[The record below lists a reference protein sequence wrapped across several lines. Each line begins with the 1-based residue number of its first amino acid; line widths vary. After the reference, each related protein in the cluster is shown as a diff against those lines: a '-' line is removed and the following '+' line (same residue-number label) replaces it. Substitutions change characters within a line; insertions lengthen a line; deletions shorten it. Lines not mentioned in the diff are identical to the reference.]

1 MTMYLIKIEPRL
13 MKIKRLNSTKKGK
26 IEIIPMIDVMF
37 FLLATFILAS
47 IAMQKYQVVTVN
59 LNKGSAEN
67 VNEQTQSI
75 TISITH
81 DNLVYINKNQV
92 LLTEIAN
99 NLEKLI
105 NDKNNNILIAS
116 DENSKQGVV
125 MQAMLE
131 AKKAGAKKFSFIV
144 KN

>member
-1 MTMYLIKIEPRL
+1 
-13 MKIKRLNSTKKGK
+13 MKIKRLNSAKKGK

-47 IAMQKYQVVTVN
+47 IAMQKYQGVAVN

-67 VNEQTQSI
+67 ISEQEQSI

-92 LLTEIAN
+92 LLSEVGN

>member
-1 MTMYLIKIEPRL
+1 

-47 IAMQKYQVVTVN
+47 IAMQKFQGVAVN

-67 VNEQTQSI
+67 INEQQQSI

-116 DENSKQGVV
+116 DENSKQGIV

>member
-1 MTMYLIKIEPRL
+1 
-13 MKIKRLNSTKKGK
+13 MKIKRLNPTKKGK

-47 IAMQKYQVVTVN
+47 IAMQKYQGVAVN

-67 VNEQTQSI
+67 ISEQQQSI

-81 DNLVYINKNQV
+81 DNLIYINKNQV
-92 LLTEIAN
+92 LPSEVAN

>member
-1 MTMYLIKIEPRL
+1 
-13 MKIKRLNSTKKGK
+13 MKIKRINPAKKGK

-47 IAMQKYQVVTVN
+47 IAMQKYQGVAVN

-67 VNEQTQSI
+67 ISEQQQSI

-81 DNLVYINKNQV
+81 DNLIYINKNQV
-92 LLTEIAN
+92 LLGEIHN
-99 NLEKLI
+99 SLEKLI

>member
-1 MTMYLIKIEPRL
+1 
-13 MKIKRLNSTKKGK
+13 MKIKRLNPSKKGK

-47 IAMQKYQVVTVN
+47 IAMQKYQGVAVN

-67 VNEQTQSI
+67 ISEQQQSI

-81 DNLVYINKNQV
+81 DNLIYINKNQV
-92 LLTEIAN
+92 LLSEVAN

-125 MQAMLE
+125 MQAMIE

>member
-1 MTMYLIKIEPRL
+1 
-13 MKIKRLNSTKKGK
+13 MKIKRLNPTKKGK

-47 IAMQKYQVVTVN
+47 IAMQKYQGVAVN

-67 VNEQTQSI
+67 ISEQQQSI

-81 DNLVYINKNQV
+81 DNLIYINKNQV
-92 LLTEIAN
+92 LPSEVAD

>member
-1 MTMYLIKIEPRL
+1 
-13 MKIKRLNSTKKGK
+13 MKIKRLNSIKKGK

-47 IAMQKYQVVTVN
+47 IAMQKYQGVAVN
-59 LNKGSAEN
+59 LNKGSAESI
-67 VNEQTQSI
+67 NEQTQSI

>member
-1 MTMYLIKIEPRL
+1 

-47 IAMQKYQVVTVN
+47 IAMQKYQGVTVN

-67 VNEQTQSI
+67 VNEHQQSI

-81 DNLVYINKNQV
+81 DNSIYINKNQV
-92 LLTEIAN
+92 LLSEVAN

-125 MQAMLE
+125 MQTILE

>member
-1 MTMYLIKIEPRL
+1 
-13 MKIKRLNSTKKGK
+13 MKIKRLNPSKKGK

-47 IAMQKYQVVTVN
+47 IAMQKYQGVAVN

-67 VNEQTQSI
+67 VSEQQQSI

-92 LLTEIAN
+92 LLSEVAN

-105 NDKNNNILIAS
+105 NNKNNNILIAS

>member
-1 MTMYLIKIEPRL
+1 
-13 MKIKRLNSTKKGK
+13 MKIKRLNSIKKGK

-47 IAMQKYQVVTVN
+47 IAMQKYQGVAVN

-67 VNEQTQSI
+67 INEQTQSI

-92 LLTEIAN
+92 LLSEVAH

-105 NDKNNNILIAS
+105 NAKNNNILIAS

>member
-1 MTMYLIKIEPRL
+1 

-47 IAMQKYQVVTVN
+47 IAMQKYEGVAVN

-67 VNEQTQSI
+67 ISEQQSI

-81 DNLVYINKNQV
+81 DNLIYINKNNV
-92 LLTEIAN
+92 LLSEVAS

>member
-1 MTMYLIKIEPRL
+1 
-13 MKIKRLNSTKKGK
+13 MKIKRLNSIKKGK

-47 IAMQKYQVVTVN
+47 IAMQKYQGVAVN

-67 VNEQTQSI
+67 VNEQQQSI

-81 DNLVYINKNQV
+81 DNLIYINKNQV

>member
-1 MTMYLIKIEPRL
+1 
-13 MKIKRLNSTKKGK
+13 MKIKRLNSIKKGK

-47 IAMQKYQVVTVN
+47 IAMQKYQGVAVN

-67 VNEQTQSI
+67 INEQTQSI

-92 LLTEIAN
+92 LLTEVTN

>member
-1 MTMYLIKIEPRL
+1 
-13 MKIKRLNSTKKGK
+13 MKIKRLNSAKKGK

-47 IAMQKYQVVTVN
+47 IAMQKYQGVAVN
-59 LNKGSAEN
+59 LNKGSADN
-67 VNEQTQSI
+67 ISEQQQSI

-81 DNLVYINKNQV
+81 DNLIYINKKQV
-92 LLTEIAN
+92 LLSEVEN
-99 NLEKLI
+99 NLQQLL
-105 NDKNNNILIAS
+105 NNKNNNILIAS

-131 AKKAGAKKFSFIV
+131 AKKAGVKKFSFIV

>member
-1 MTMYLIKIEPRL
+1 
-13 MKIKRLNSTKKGK
+13 MKIKRLNSIKKGK

-47 IAMQKYQVVTVN
+47 IAMQKYQGVAVN

-92 LLTEIAN
+92 LLTEVAH

>member
-1 MTMYLIKIEPRL
+1 
-13 MKIKRLNSTKKGK
+13 MKIKRLNSIKKGK

-47 IAMQKYQVVTVN
+47 IAMQKYQGVTVN

-67 VNEQTQSI
+67 INEQTQSI

>member
-1 MTMYLIKIEPRL
+1 

-47 IAMQKYQVVTVN
+47 IAMQKFQGVAVN

-92 LLTEIAN
+92 LLSEVAN

>member
-1 MTMYLIKIEPRL
+1 

-47 IAMQKYQVVTVN
+47 IAMQKYQGVTVN

>member
-1 MTMYLIKIEPRL
+1 

-47 IAMQKYQVVTVN
+47 IAMQKYQGVAVN

-67 VNEQTQSI
+67 INEQQQSI

-92 LLTEIAN
+92 LLSEVAN

>member
-1 MTMYLIKIEPRL
+1 

-47 IAMQKYQVVTVN
+47 IAMQKFQGVAVN

-67 VNEQTQSI
+67 INEQQQSI

-92 LLTEIAN
+92 LLSEVAN

>member
-1 MTMYLIKIEPRL
+1 
-13 MKIKRLNSTKKGK
+13 MKIKRLNSAKKGK

-47 IAMQKYQVVTVN
+47 IAMQKYQGVAVN

-67 VNEQTQSI
+67 ISEQQQSI

-92 LLTEIAN
+92 LLSEVAN

>member
-1 MTMYLIKIEPRL
+1 

-47 IAMQKYQVVTVN
+47 IAMQKFQGVAVN

-67 VNEQTQSI
+67 INEQTQSI

-116 DENSKQGVV
+116 DENSKQGIV

>member
-1 MTMYLIKIEPRL
+1 

-47 IAMQKYQVVTVN
+47 IAMQKYQGVAVN

-67 VNEQTQSI
+67 ISEQQSI

-81 DNLVYINKNQV
+81 DNLVYINKSQV
-92 LLTEIAN
+92 LLSEVAS

>member
-1 MTMYLIKIEPRL
+1 
-13 MKIKRLNSTKKGK
+13 MKIKRLNSIKKGK

-47 IAMQKYQVVTVN
+47 IAMQKYQGVAVN

-67 VNEQTQSI
+67 INEQTQSI

-92 LLTEIAN
+92 LLSEVAN

-105 NDKNNNILIAS
+105 NAKNNNILIAS

>member
-1 MTMYLIKIEPRL
+1 
-13 MKIKRLNSTKKGK
+13 MKIKRLNPTKKGK

-47 IAMQKYQVVTVN
+47 IAMQKYQGVAVN

-67 VNEQTQSI
+67 ISEQQQSI

-92 LLTEIAN
+92 LLGEVAN

>member
-1 MTMYLIKIEPRL
+1 

-37 FLLATFILAS
+37 FLLATFILTS
-47 IAMQKYQVVTVN
+47 IAMQKYQGVSVN
-59 LNKGSAEN
+59 LNKGNADNIS
-67 VNEQTQSI
+67 EQQQSI

-81 DNLVYINKNQV
+81 DNLIFINKNQV
-92 LLTEIAN
+92 LLSEIRN

-116 DENSKQGVV
+116 DENSRQGVV

-131 AKKAGAKKFSFIV
+131 AKRAGAKKFSFIV

>member
-1 MTMYLIKIEPRL
+1 
-13 MKIKRLNSTKKGK
+13 MKIKRLNSAKKGK

-47 IAMQKYQVVTVN
+47 IAMQKYQGVAVN

-67 VNEQTQSI
+67 ISQQQQSI

-92 LLTEIAN
+92 LLSEVAN

>member
-1 MTMYLIKIEPRL
+1 
-13 MKIKRLNSTKKGK
+13 MKIKRLNSIKKGK

-47 IAMQKYQVVTVN
+47 IAMQKYQGVAVN

-67 VNEQTQSI
+67 INEKQQSI

-92 LLTEIAN
+92 LLTEVAN

>member
-1 MTMYLIKIEPRL
+1 
-13 MKIKRLNSTKKGK
+13 MKIKRLNPSKKGK

-47 IAMQKYQVVTVN
+47 IAMQKYQGVAVN

-67 VNEQTQSI
+67 ISEQQQSI

-81 DNLVYINKNQV
+81 DNLIYINKNQV
-92 LLTEIAN
+92 LPSEVAN

>member
-1 MTMYLIKIEPRL
+1 
-13 MKIKRLNSTKKGK
+13 MKISRLRTNQKAR

-47 IAMQKYQVVTVN
+47 IAMQKYQGLAVN

-67 VNEQTQSI
+67 VSEQQQSI

-92 LLTEIAN
+92 LLSEVAN

>member
-1 MTMYLIKIEPRL
+1 
-13 MKIKRLNSTKKGK
+13 MKIKRLNSAKKGK

-47 IAMQKYQVVTVN
+47 IAMQKYQGVAVN

-67 VNEQTQSI
+67 VSEQQQSI

-92 LLTEIAN
+92 LLSEVAN

>member
-1 MTMYLIKIEPRL
+1 
-13 MKIKRLNSTKKGK
+13 MKIKRLNSSKKGK

-47 IAMQKYQVVTVN
+47 IAMQKYQGVAVN

-67 VNEQTQSI
+67 ISEQQQSI

-92 LLTEIAN
+92 LLSEIAN

>member
-1 MTMYLIKIEPRL
+1 
-13 MKIKRLNSTKKGK
+13 MKIKRLNSAKKGK

-47 IAMQKYQVVTVN
+47 IAMQKYQGVAVN

-67 VNEQTQSI
+67 VSDQQQSI

-81 DNLVYINKNQV
+81 DNLVYINKKQV
-92 LLTEIAN
+92 LLSEIEN
-99 NLEKLI
+99 NLQQLI

-131 AKKAGAKKFSFIV
+131 AKKAGVKKFSFII

>member
-1 MTMYLIKIEPRL
+1 

-47 IAMQKYQVVTVN
+47 IAMQKYQGVTVN

-67 VNEQTQSI
+67 INEQTQSI

>member
-1 MTMYLIKIEPRL
+1 
-13 MKIKRLNSTKKGK
+13 MKIKRLNSIKKGK

-47 IAMQKYQVVTVN
+47 IAMQKYQGVAVN

-67 VNEQTQSI
+67 INEQTQSI

-92 LLTEIAN
+92 LLTEVAH